1 MSEEFTWIGIEMDA
15 AVFGLRQRQ
24 TILGCKVAE
33 SIVEHLLQLHPTL
46 QPAFLHWWDTGEILD
61 IGPFSGYTANDLMT
75 GAKGNRTFA
84 PSGMFLMLDTIVR
97 DPERAI
103 EQLHSRVCGFR
114 PHPPTTEMYDE
125 FIAECDTRRRR
136 SVHDALEL
144 LRTEGVEIDGET
156 SSAIDRYAADEIAFT
171 DVENQFATTSE
182 SDSETVSKI
191 RMARERVLTL
201 IRQESK
207 LQGVML
213 WQNPYRNKRDSIS
226 EVRPASEPRP
236 KPPRK

>member
-1 MSEEFTWIGIEMDA
+1 
-15 AVFGLRQRQ
+15 
-24 TILGCKVAE
+24 
-33 SIVEHLLQLHPTL
+33 
-46 QPAFLHWWDTGEILD
+46 
-61 IGPFSGYTANDLMT
+61 
-75 GAKGNRTFA
+75 
-84 PSGMFLMLDTIVR
+84 
-97 DPERAI
+97 
-103 EQLHSRVCGFR
+103 
-114 PHPPTTEMYDE
+114 
-125 FIAECDTRRRR
+125 
-136 SVHDALEL
+136 VHDALEL